1 MVPFAAAFGNG
12 VAVTVVT
19 PAWMDVRGTDVP
31 DWDNA
36 TTAVEQWLRLQPI
49 SASEATDMGRQGVLT
64 MKRGFGP
71 RDTLLTAPCH
81 AIVGGVTYEVVSVQP
96 WDSFTG
102 SLAYSEAVLS
112 LMEG

>member
-36 TTAVEQWLRLQPI
+36 TPAVEQWLSLQPV
-49 SASEATDMGRQGVLT
+49 SASEADDIGRQGVLT
-64 MKRGFGP
+64 MKRSYGP
-71 RDTLLTAPCH
+71 RDTLLTALCR

-102 SLAYSEAVLS
+102 DLAYSEAVFS
-112 LMEG
+112 RMEG